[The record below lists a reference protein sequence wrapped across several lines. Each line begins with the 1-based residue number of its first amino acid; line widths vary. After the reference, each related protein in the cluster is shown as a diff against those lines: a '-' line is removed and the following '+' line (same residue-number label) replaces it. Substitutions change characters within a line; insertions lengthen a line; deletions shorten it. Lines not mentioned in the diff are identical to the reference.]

1 MGVDWD
7 INIHAPTEEPKKAD
21 SVLERMEQHL
31 KQIDAATG
39 KLAGGFRNV
48 GEHAKHTHE
57 RFEGVGKTIEETTR
71 KFHEFAEFTGAML
84 VADAIEHITEK
95 LIELGKEMVHNA
107 AEGQRLTRIFE
118 SAAGSKELGRQNQE
132 WTELLAKR
140 TELTDMETASSFLGL
155 KRTGATDQ
163 EAKLQSK
170 AAADIAAV
178 SVNKSEAFAATISA
192 FERINRTG
200 VVSNR
205 ALAPLGIG
213 VKDFK
218 GLDSMKGLS
227 DKEIKKR
234 MEEGK
239 VDKNDLFRLIMSRTG
254 EKAIGEK
261 AADNADLLTTK
272 LSKLTEL
279 PERFFK
285 KLGDTKAVGVLSN
298 AIQGMLDKLDPD
310 GPTGKRIL
318 NGLEGLFSTIAEA
331 VNNIDFEEVADVI
344 TEDVLPAMKAMA
356 RMIQP
361 TIEAIERVI
370 RGLHRMKEA
379 VFGPSFEEGPAA
391 AKARAERR
399 ERNAVEAAFPAKQA
413 DVSGAKAYHGAFH
426 LVGEAAGEG
435 LAEGINAAAPGVE
448 DAGAE
453 VAGRAARGARK
464 KLKVKSPSVVFEDI
478 GEMTAAGF
486 VQGIERAT
494 PDVDQALQSAFAMK
508 GPQLQGGAR
517 GGMMGS
523 VVLTFGDLNFY
534 VQDSG
539 RPEENARRMTDAF
552 KKEIRGEFFSLLEQ
566 MQTEEG
572 A

>member
-21 SVLERMEQHL
+21 SILERMEQHL
-31 KQIDAATG
+31 KAIDAATQRVAGHFGQMG
-39 KLAGGFRNV
+39 KQS
-48 GEHAKHTHE
+48 KHTAE
-57 RFEGVGKTIEETTR
+57 GFKGVGKTIDEVKE
-71 KFHEFAEFTGAML
+71 KFHHFAEFTGAML
-84 VADAIEHITEK
+84 VVDALEKITEK
-95 LIELGKEMVHNA
+95 AIELGKEMVNNA
-107 AEGQRLTRIFE
+107 AEGQRLGRIFS
-118 SAAGSKELGRQNQE
+118 SAAGSSELGKQNQE

-155 KRTGATDQ
+155 KRTGASDQ

-227 DKEIKKR
+227 DKQIKKR

-254 EKAIGEK
+254 EKGIGEK
-261 AADNADLLTTK
+261 AAGNADLLTTK

-285 KLGDTKAVGVLSN
+285 KLGEGKGVTVLSG
-298 AIQGMLDKLDPD
+298 AIDRMLEKLDPD

-318 NGLEGLFSTIAEA
+318 GGLESVFESAAAAVDSIDFDELGDVISEDVIPAIKAMTGMLQPTLEA
-331 VNNIDFEEVADVI
+331 VERIVRGFARIHDFMADAQSPVDRSKVDPADVFRAGD
-344 TEDVLPAMKAMA
+344 TGAGRHALQAALKHG
-356 RMIQP
+356 R
-361 TIEAIERVI
+361 AIGD
-370 RGLHRMKEA
+370 GLA
-379 VFGPSFEEGPAA
+379 AGINSGSAA
-391 AKARAERR
+391 AQGAAESM
-399 ERNAVEAAFPAKQA
+399 ADKVVEVPK
-413 DVSGAKAYHGAFH
+413 
-426 LVGEAAGEG
+426 
-435 LAEGINAAAPGVE
+435 
-448 DAGAE
+448 
-453 VAGRAARGARK
+453 K
-464 KLKVKSPSVVFEDI
+464 KLKIKSPSVVFEDI
-478 GEMTAAGF
+478 GAMTAAGF
-486 VQGIERAT
+486 VAGIDRAT
-494 PDVDQALQSAFAMK
+494 PDVDRAIQSAFSMK
-508 GPQLQGGAR
+508 GSQIQGGGR
-517 GGMMGS
+517 GGMMGGI
-523 VVLTFGDLNFY
+523 VMTFGDLYFN
-534 VQDSG
+534 VPNGGQ
-539 RPEENARRMTDAF
+539 PEENGRRMANAF
-552 KKEIRGEFFSLLEQ
+552 KKEIRSELFSLLEQ
-566 MQTEEG
+566 MQIEAG